1 MKNYLKKIELLA
13 NLAIIVVAVL
23 LCVILVK
30 SYLSS
35 NFPTTNNSATQKVP
49 TLTGSKI
56 NLPEIN
62 RGNSGDTLLLV
73 LSTTCHFCTESMP
86 FYQQLARERGDVRMV
101 AVLPQPIAAGT
112 EYLKQHEVSVDEVT
126 QAQLDALNVAG
137 TPTLLLID
145 KSGVVKNSWFGKLAP
160 DQQSEVLN
168 NLRLMASSK

>member
-1 MKNYLKKIELLA
+1 
-13 NLAIIVVAVL
+13 
-23 LCVILVK
+23 
-30 SYLSS
+30 
-35 NFPTTNNSATQKVP
+35 
-49 TLTGSKI
+49 
-56 NLPEIN
+56 
-62 RGNSGDTLLLV
+62 
-73 LSTTCHFCTESMP
+73 MP

-126 QAQLDALNVAG
+126 QARLDALNVAG

-168 NLRLMASSK
+168 NLRLTASSR

>member
-23 LCVILVK
+23 LCVILVR
-30 SYLSS
+30 SYLFSS
-35 NFPTTNNSATQKVP
+35 FPTTNNSATYKSP

-56 NLPEIN
+56 NLPAIN

-86 FYQQLARERGDVRMV
+86 FYQQLAKERGDVRMI

-126 QAQLDALNVAG
+126 QSQLDTLNVNG

-145 KSGVVKNSWFGKLAP
+145 KSGVVKNSWFGKLSP
-160 DQQSEVLN
+160 DQQSDVLN
-168 NLRLMASSK
+168 NLRLMASSR